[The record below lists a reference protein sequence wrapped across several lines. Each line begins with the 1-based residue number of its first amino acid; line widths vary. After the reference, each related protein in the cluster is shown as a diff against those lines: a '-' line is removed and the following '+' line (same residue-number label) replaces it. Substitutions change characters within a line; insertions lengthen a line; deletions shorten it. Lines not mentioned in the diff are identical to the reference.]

1 VRRADEAQYRD
12 FVVARLDRLRRSAYL
27 LCRDWHTADD
37 LVSITLTKLYRN
49 WSRATAAVSLDGYV
63 RSILA
68 HAWVDETRRS
78 WRREDS
84 TAEPP
89 DVAGWGV
96 PADAVL
102 ERAALAKLLTEL
114 PDRQRAVI
122 VLRFYCDMSVAET
135 ADVLG
140 VSEGTVKS
148 QSARGLELL
157 RAVAPQYALGEDQ

>member
-1 VRRADEAQYRD
+1 MQAQYRD

-27 LCRDWHTADD
+27 LCRDWHLADD

-49 WSRATAAVSLDGYV
+49 WRRACEATNLDSYV

-89 DVAGWGV
+89 
-96 PADAVL
+96 
-102 ERAALAKLLTEL
+102 E
-114 PDRQRAVI
+114 
-122 VLRFYCDMSVAET
+122 
-135 ADVLG
+135 
-140 VSEGTVKS
+140 
-148 QSARGLELL
+148 L
-157 RAVAPQYALGEDQ
+157 RAVQLRPRLFWIGPPWRGC

>member
-1 VRRADEAQYRD
+1 VRRSDEAQYRD

-27 LCRDWHTADD
+27 LCRDWHLADD

-49 WSRATAAVSLDGYV
+49 WRRASEAASLDSYV
-63 RSILA
+63 RTILA

-78 WRREDS
+78 WRRED
-84 TAEPP
+84 TLADLPEF
-89 DVAGWGV
+89 
-96 PADAVL
+96 PAPAASNNAVSD
-102 ERAALAKLLTEL
+102 RTALAKLLTEL

-135 ADVLG
+135 ADLLG

-157 RAVAPQYALGEDQ
+157 RAAAPQYALGEDE

>member
-1 VRRADEAQYRD
+1 MRRSDEALYRD

-27 LCRDWHTADD
+27 LCRDWHIADD

-49 WSRATAAVSLDGYV
+49 WRRANEAASLDSYV
-63 RSILA
+63 RTILA
-68 HAWVDETRRS
+68 HVWVDETRRS

-89 DVAGWGV
+89 EVTSLAV
-96 PADAVL
+96 PAEAVL
-102 ERAALAKLLTEL
+102 DRAALAKLLTEL
-114 PDRQRAVI
+114 PNRQRAVI

-157 RAVAPQYALGEDQ
+157 RAAAPQHALGEDQ

>member
-1 VRRADEAQYRD
+1 MRRSDEAHYRD

-27 LCRDWHTADD
+27 LCRDWHMADD

-49 WSRATAAVSLDGYV
+49 WRRANEAASLDGYV
-63 RSILA
+63 RSMLA

-89 DVAGWGV
+89 EVASLAV
-96 PADAVL
+96 PAEAVL
-102 ERAALAKLLTEL
+102 DRAGLAKLLTEL
-114 PDRQRAVI
+114 PNRQRAVI

-157 RAVAPQYALGEDQ
+157 RAAAPQHALGEDQ

>member
-1 VRRADEAQYRD
+1 VRRSDETQYRD
-12 FVVARLDRLRRSAYL
+12 FVVARLDRLRRTAYL
-27 LCRDWHTADD
+27 LCRDWHLADD
-37 LVSITLTKLYRN
+37 LVSITLMKLYRN
-49 WSRATAAVSLDGYV
+49 WRRATEAASLDSYV

-89 DVAGWGV
+89 EAASVALPGQ
-96 PADAVL
+96 AVL
-102 ERAALAKLLTEL
+102 DRAALAKLLSEL

-122 VLRFYCDMSVAET
+122 VLRFYCDMSVGET

-148 QSARGLELL
+148 QSSRGLELL
-157 RAVAPQYALGEDQ
+157 RAAAPQYALGEDQ

>member
-1 VRRADEAQYRD
+1 MRRSDEAQYRD

-27 LCRDWHTADD
+27 LCRDWHMADD

-49 WSRATAAVSLDGYV
+49 WRRASEAASLDSYV
-63 RSILA
+63 RTILA
-68 HAWVDETRRS
+68 HVWVDYNGRS

-89 DVAGWGV
+89 EVASLAV
-96 PADAVL
+96 PAEAVL
-102 ERAALAKLLTEL
+102 DRAALAKLLTEL
-114 PDRQRAVI
+114 PNRQRAVI

-157 RAVAPQYALGEDQ
+157 RAAAPQHALGEDQ

>member
-1 VRRADEAQYRD
+1 MRRSDEAQYRD

-27 LCRDWHTADD
+27 LCCDWHTADD
-37 LVSITLTKLYRN
+37 LVSITLAKLYRN
-49 WSRATAAVSLDGYV
+49 WRRANEAASLDAYV
-63 RSILA
+63 RTILA

-89 DVAGWGV
+89 DLGTHQAPDVAIS
-96 PADAVL
+96 D
-102 ERAALAKLLTEL
+102 RATLARLLTEL

-135 ADVLG
+135 ADLLG
-140 VSEGTVKS
+140 ISEGTVKS

-157 RAVAPQYALGEDQ
+157 RAAAPQHALGEDQ